1 MALQDH
7 VGRREE
13 EDRRATR
20 ARKAPWA
27 PLEREV
33 ETGSQ
38 EFVEA
43 RARQAR
49 TAPTGSKDLVGQT
62 GAREREAR
70 KGRRDCRARE
80 QLTPLWRVLWKT

>member
-1 MALQDH
+1 MRLGPHQMALQDH

-33 ETGSQ
+33 KTGSQ

-43 RARQAR
+43 RATQAA
-49 TAPTGSKDLVGQT
+49 TAQTGSRALLGHKEPRVSEVLTEFVEPR
-62 GAREREAR
+62 A
-70 KGRRDCRARE
+70 CRAE
-80 QLTPLWRVLWKT
+80 TG

>member
-1 MALQDH
+1 MRLGPHQMALQDH

-38 EFVEA
+38 EFVGP
-43 RARQAR
+43 RASRAA
-49 TAPTGSKDLVGQT
+49 TAQTGS
-62 GAREREAR
+62 RELLGHKEPRVSEVPTEFVEPRA
-70 KGRRDCRARE
+70 CRAE
-80 QLTPLWRVLWKT
+80 TG